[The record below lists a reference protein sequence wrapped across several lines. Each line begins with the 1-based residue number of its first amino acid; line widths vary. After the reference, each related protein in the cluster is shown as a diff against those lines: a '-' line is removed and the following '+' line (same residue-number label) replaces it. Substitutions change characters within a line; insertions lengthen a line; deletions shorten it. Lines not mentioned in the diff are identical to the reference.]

1 MIIGGYAALYHGHA
15 RFTEDIDIVLGV
27 DIDEFDEIFKAVGS
41 KFTPRAENPKS
52 FAQKTNVFP
61 ILGRQEDVRVGLIFS
76 FLEFERDAIK
86 RALSTSIKGRKV
98 RIIQAEDL
106 IIYKMVA
113 GRARDLEDVKVLFE
127 KNKNELDLQ
136 NINSTLQELS
146 KLLGND
152 EIIKNW
158 NSITF
163 N

>member
-1 MIIGGYAALYHGHA
+1 M
-15 RFTEDIDIVLGV
+15 
-27 DIDEFDEIFKAVGS
+27 
-41 KFTPRAENPKS
+41 
-52 FAQKTNVFP
+52 
-61 ILGRQEDVRVGLIFS
+61 
-76 FLEFERDAIK
+76 
-86 RALSTSIKGRKV
+86 

>member
-1 MIIGGYAALYHGHA
+1 
-15 RFTEDIDIVLGV
+15 
-27 DIDEFDEIFKAVGS
+27 
-41 KFTPRAENPKS
+41 
-52 FAQKTNVFP
+52 
-61 ILGRQEDVRVGLIFS
+61 
-76 FLEFERDAIK
+76 
-86 RALSTSIKGRKV
+86 V

>member
-1 MIIGGYAALYHGHA
+1 
-15 RFTEDIDIVLGV
+15 
-27 DIDEFDEIFKAVGS
+27 
-41 KFTPRAENPKS
+41 
-52 FAQKTNVFP
+52 
-61 ILGRQEDVRVGLIFS
+61 
-76 FLEFERDAIK
+76 
-86 RALSTSIKGRKV
+86 
-98 RIIQAEDL
+98 
-106 IIYKMVA
+106 MVA